1 MKRKLTSAAEAAV
14 LLVFYGTTEVVPFPI
29 SARRVEKARTVVETP
44 CQANTSADG
53 QGVLRSAQDDISKE
67 LPSQSRVWKQ
77 MRGRL
82 HCTRY
87 MSLTDQLGF
96 RFAPPERRVWTVRAL
111 VAAVRTHVEREYSDA
126 WVEGEISNFRAPDS
140 GHLYFTL
147 KDGNAQIRVVMFS
160 SKARLLRFRP
170 ADGMQVVVRGRVT
183 IYEDRGELQIA
194 AEYLEPKGAGG
205 LQVAFEQLKAKLEAE
220 GLFAAERKKAIP
232 TLPGRIGIVTSP
244 QAAALRDILNILQR
258 RHHTVNAVI
267 YPAQV
272 QGDFAASEV
281 AAGVRYFNEIRNDA
295 SRSVEV
301 IIVGRGGGSAEDLAA
316 FNDEGL
322 ARAVAASE
330 IPVISAVGHETDFT
344 IVDFVADLRAA
355 TPSAAAELVIRSR
368 VEIENQAE
376 AVRERLV
383 RAMERQL
390 LEARHALMERA
401 QHGAFVR
408 MMDLIRQR
416 QQKLDDLTFRLERGE
431 RAALELMR
439 RRWETLAAAVRHYDL
454 RRVLAGIRGELA
466 AGTAALAA
474 AMRNQLLQNK
484 VRIERMARALETLS
498 PLAILERGYALVF
511 DGAGQLVKDAGL
523 VKAGDEISA
532 RVARGEIR
540 AVVKKAGADRR

>member
-1 MKRKLTSAAEAAV
+1 MA
-14 LLVFYGTTEVVPFPI
+14 
-29 SARRVEKARTVVETP
+29 
-44 CQANTSADG
+44 
-53 QGVLRSAQDDISKE
+53 
-67 LPSQSRVWKQ
+67 
-77 MRGRL
+77 
-82 HCTRY
+82 TR
-87 MSLTDQLGF
+87 DQLGLKF
-96 RFAPPERRVWTVRAL
+96 QPPERRVWTVRAL
-111 VAAVRTHVEREYSDA
+111 VAAVRAHVEREYSDA

-170 ADGMQVVVRGRVT
+170 ADGMQVVARGRVT

-232 TLPGRIGIVTSP
+232 TLPARIGIVTSP

-258 RHHTVNAVI
+258 RHHSANAVI

-272 QGDFAASEV
+272 QGDSAAADV
-281 AAGVRYFNEIRNDA
+281 AAGVRYFNEIRDDE

-301 IIVGRGGGSAEDLAA
+301 IIVARGGGSAEDLAA

-322 ARAVAASE
+322 ARVVAASE

-344 IVDFVADLRAA
+344 ICDFVADLRAP

-368 VEIENQAE
+368 VEIENQEE

-383 RAMERQL
+383 RAMERRL
-390 LEARHALMERA
+390 LEARHALTERA
-401 QHGAFVR
+401 QHGAFAR
-408 MMDLIRQR
+408 MMDLIRRR
-416 QQKLDDLTFRLERGE
+416 QQKVDDLTYRLERSE
-431 RAALELMR
+431 RASLELMR
-439 RRWETLAAAVRHYDL
+439 RRWEAVAAAVRHYDA
-454 RRVLAGIRGELA
+454 RRVLAGMRSELDRATATLA
-466 AGTAALAA
+466 AG
-474 AMRNQLLQNK
+474 MRNLLLQNR
-484 VRIERMARALETLS
+484 VRGERMGRALEMLS

-511 DGAGQLVKDAGL
+511 DSEGTLVKDAAQ
-523 VKAGDEISA
+523 VHAGDQISA

-540 AVVKKAGADRR
+540 AEVTKAMPDASKPHDE

>member
-1 MKRKLTSAAEAAV
+1 
-14 LLVFYGTTEVVPFPI
+14 
-29 SARRVEKARTVVETP
+29 
-44 CQANTSADG
+44 
-53 QGVLRSAQDDISKE
+53 
-67 LPSQSRVWKQ
+67 
-77 MRGRL
+77 
-82 HCTRY
+82 
-87 MSLTDQLGF
+87 MSSMSDQLGF
-96 RFAPPERRVWTVRAL
+96 RFTPPERRVWTVRGL
-111 VAAVRTHVEREYSDA
+111 VAAVRTLVEREYCDA
-126 WVEGEISNFRAPDS
+126 WVEGEISNFRTPDS

-147 KDGNAQIRVVMFS
+147 KDGNAQIRVVMFRS
-160 SKARLLRFRP
+160 AARLLRFRP

-194 AEYLEPKGAGG
+194 AEYIERKGAGG

-232 TLPGRIGIVTSP
+232 ALPARIGIVTSP

-258 RHHTVNAVI
+258 RHHTANVVI

-272 QGDFAASEV
+272 QGDAAALEL
-281 AAGVRYFNEIRNDA
+281 ANGVRYFNEIRDDET
-295 SRSVEV
+295 RTVEV

-322 ARAVAASE
+322 ARTVAASE

-344 IVDFVADLRAA
+344 IVDFVADLRAP

-368 VEIENQAE
+368 VEVENQTE

-383 RAMERQL
+383 RAMERRL
-390 LEARHALMERA
+390 LEARNALMERA
-401 QHGAFVR
+401 QHGAFAR
-408 MMDLIRQR
+408 MMGLIRQR
-416 QQKLDDLTFRLERGE
+416 QQKVDDLTYRLERGE
-431 RAALELMR
+431 RHELELMR

-454 RRVLAGIRGELA
+454 RRVLAGMRGELG

-484 VRIERMARALETLS
+484 VRIERMGRALETLS

-511 DGAGQLVKDAGL
+511 DGSGQLVKDAAL
-523 VKAGDEISA
+523 VKPGDEIRA

-540 AVVKKAGADRR
+540 ATVKKAAGNTRGKKA